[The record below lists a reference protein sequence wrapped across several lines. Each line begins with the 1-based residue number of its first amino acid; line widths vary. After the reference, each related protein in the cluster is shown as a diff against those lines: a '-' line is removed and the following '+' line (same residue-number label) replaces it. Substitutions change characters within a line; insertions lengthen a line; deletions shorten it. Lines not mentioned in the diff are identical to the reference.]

1 MDIFI
6 LNENLQRIKNVSKF
20 ESLQWISNF
29 YTTGEFILSCPIS
42 YFSYLYVEDPLVDRF
57 LENTQDKE
65 HIGVITSVEKITDD
79 NGNKSL
85 EVKGKFA
92 ESLLERRVI
101 IADSTYEGKN
111 VLETLN
117 NEYKKI
123 QTDIK
128 RKISILADEIDIEEG
143 IKGVDITDESV
154 MLSTSVQYSL
164 GSVFSDELYNKLK
177 PYGLSYKLKWKQI
190 EGNELT
196 NLIDVQIYGGKNLSI
211 EQDINERI
219 IIEQRRGTAVSINYY
234 KDKENVRNFAYLV
247 NEKKEQSSRFITE
260 TEMTGLKRREV
271 FMDMS
276 SVSQTIQDK
285 DGTNYIVSDEDFY
298 KMVDNEVVSELNGY
312 VESESVEAEP
322 PQWLLN
328 NFRTKYNIGD
338 IISVKDNELN
348 YFEDKRITAAT
359 ETWSNSGYTI
369 SLTLGEDII
378 TNSTI
383 VTSSNINTVTNN
395 SKSINTKIS
404 SSDYQFLQQIIN
416 GGTAEDL
423 SDKITFKNG
432 WGVGIYEEALQIWK
446 VGFLVFVNGLVVTGT
461 GAKNTVIFEWPDG
474 LTPVGNV
481 TYIYGIMSGL
491 GAKTTY
497 YPNYVNMMRRI
508 SGKYCLKLDNN
519 LSLVPPDKQDVA
531 MMLNGLVFAKW
542 EDEDVGT
549 MPFGATMQVVE
560 SGETGVDRTYVHS
573 QNTASNNWTINHNLG
588 KYPAV
593 SVVDSANSVVEG
605 NVIYTSQ
612 NQCVVQFKNTFSG
625 KAYCN

>member
-101 IADSTYEGKN
+101 ISDSTYEGKN

-117 NEYKKI
+117 DEYKKF

-128 RKISILADEIDIEEG
+128 RKMSILSDEIDVEEG
-143 IKGVDITDESV
+143 IKGVDITDESI

-234 KDKENVRNFAYLV
+234 KDKENIRNFAYLV

-369 SLTLGEDII
+369 SLTLGEDVI

-423 SDKITFKNG
+423 SSKVIWKNN
-432 WGVGIYEEALQIWK
+432 WGQAYTNGLQIWK
-446 VGFLVFVNGLVVTGT
+446 IGFLIFVNGAINTGIGT
-461 GAKNTVIFEWPDG
+461 ANTTIFQWPDG
-474 LTPVGNV
+474 LVPVGN
-481 TYIYGIMSGL
+481 TIYIYGTMSGL
-491 GAKTTY
+491 GVKTTY
-497 YPNYVNMMRRI
+497 YPNYINMMREETGT
-508 SGKYCLKLDNN
+508 GKYVCKVDNN
-519 LSLVPPDKQDVA
+519 IAIVPNTQNVIY
-531 MMLNGLVFAKW
+531 MFNGLVFARWK
-542 EDEDVGT
+542 DEDIGI
-549 MPFGATMQVVE
+549 MPFGATMIQQE
-560 SGETGVDRTYVHS
+560 NINTGVDRTYVHVQS
-573 QNTASNNWTINHNLG
+573 TASNNWTINHNLG
-588 KYPAV
+588 KYPSV
-593 SVVDSANSVVEG
+593 SIVDSAQNEIFG
-605 NVIYTSQ
+605 DVIYTSQ
-612 NQCVVQFKNTFSG
+612 NQCIVSFKSTFSG